1 MSFKKTAGAVLLAAL
16 LGAGAVRAGN
26 DGLVATQPVPA
37 GERVASYLQAYLT
50 KICAVLETRN
60 SGLIEGFQTYQ
71 VVVTY
76 DPDLKDLDLTM
87 VGTQQDLKVIEHMMD
102 VIRGI
107 VLKLNPKL
115 QKNFGVTL
123 RDGDLSMDYLFAKT
137 GQIMDRYRDGKYL
150 GPSRN
155 QDESTPTPIFR
166 RTPSLPRHNPFQNRA
181 PLGRFHDQ
189 VIKTVGQIRASLVF
203 GLQGQLHYTCRLR
216 PVMHRIDLPE
226 GGGENRHGH
235 IVRRLAQG

>member
-155 QDESTPTPIFR
+155 QDESTPTPDL
-166 RTPSLPRHNPFQNRA
+166 SSNP
-181 PLGRFHDQ
+181 
-189 VIKTVGQIRASLVF
+189 
-203 GLQGQLHYTCRLR
+203 
-216 PVMHRIDLPE
+216 
-226 GGGENRHGH
+226 
-235 IVRRLAQG
+235 